1 MLKIFDSH
9 AHLNSHAYD
18 EDRSEFLQGLKSQ
31 GVVGVVE
38 CATNANNIDRA
49 VELSKASPLVFAAV
63 GVYPHD
69 SACYTDELEKKIAA
83 LYSENERVVAIGEA
97 GLDYYYDG
105 ASHELQKHVLER
117 QLCLCEELNA
127 PITLHCRQATED
139 MLSILKRH
147 RVKGVMHCYSGSA
160 ETAKEL
166 IKMGFYFGIGGSLT
180 FKNNKK
186 TPEAARIIPMER
198 ILLET
203 DSPYLSPV
211 PMRGSRNSPAYIKYV
226 AEKLAEIK
234 DVSPEQI
241 CNTALN
247 NAYNFF
253 NIKEDLQ

>member
-1 MLKIFDSH
+1 
-9 AHLNSHAYD
+9 
-18 EDRSEFLQGLKSQ
+18 
-31 GVVGVVE
+31 
-38 CATNANNIDRA
+38 
-49 VELSKASPLVFAAV
+49 
-63 GVYPHD
+63 
-69 SACYTDELEKKIAA
+69 
-83 LYSENERVVAIGEA
+83 
-97 GLDYYYDG
+97 
-105 ASHELQKHVLER
+105 
-117 QLCLCEELNA
+117 
-127 PITLHCRQATED
+127 
-139 MLSILKRH
+139 
-147 RVKGVMHCYSGSA
+147 MHCYSGSA

>member
-1 MLKIFDSH
+1 
-9 AHLNSHAYD
+9 
-18 EDRSEFLQGLKSQ
+18 
-31 GVVGVVE
+31 
-38 CATNANNIDRA
+38 
-49 VELSKASPLVFAAV
+49 
-63 GVYPHD
+63 
-69 SACYTDELEKKIAA
+69 
-83 LYSENERVVAIGEA
+83 
-97 GLDYYYDG
+97 
-105 ASHELQKHVLER
+105 
-117 QLCLCEELNA
+117 
-127 PITLHCRQATED
+127 

-198 ILLET
+198 IT
-203 DSPYLSPV
+203 FRDGQPLSFP
-211 PMRGSRNSPAYIKYV
+211 RSREREQEFPRIYKIRCGKACGNKRRIS
-226 AEKLAEIK
+226 
-234 DVSPEQI
+234 EQI